1 MTARPLL
8 DTRRARSARSAR
20 ALALPVARRWLMNS
34 RLMTLRL
41 MTSRL
46 LAALLMAALLM
57 AALSLPA
64 AMPATQSAAAQ
75 DYRIHFDEP
84 AAQWEHALPVGN
96 GRLGAMVF
104 GGTAEERIQFNEE
117 TLWSGGPY
125 DPVVEGAHRSLPE
138 IQRLLFEGDVE
149 KAHDLFGRTMMGV
162 PYEQMKYQP
171 FGDLYLHF
179 PGHEAATNYRRELNL
194 DTAIARTRYEV
205 DGTTFTRDVY
215 ASAVDQVIVVH
226 ITADRPGAVTFSA
239 NLHGVRNTAHSNYGT
254 GYFQMDGLTPN
265 ALRLTGKSS
274 TYLGVEGQLRYE
286 GRVEAYI
293 NGNSVP
299 DGGGDGSDAADG
311 AVRGTVRVDYRT
323 LHVEGAD
330 SATLIIAAA
339 TNHVNYRDVSGDPAA
354 RVAAV
359 LEAARSRREADM
371 RADHTAEHQGWYRR
385 VSLRIGADAASPSGP
400 GAAAANLEALP
411 TDERIA
417 RLPRGEDSGLAALAY
432 QFGRYLLISSSRP
445 GTQPANLQGI
455 WQDRANPSWD
465 SKYTVNINL
474 PMNYWL
480 ADSGNLSE
488 TTGPLWMFTQ
498 EVAEAGAPT
507 AREYWN
513 ADGWVL
519 HQNTDLFRSTTP
531 MDGPSWGAWP
541 VGGAWIMTNLF
552 DHYRFTQDQAF
563 LEAMYPVLKG
573 QVTFLLDILVEHP
586 EYGWLVTAPSN
597 SPENFPAWPGNG
609 RFFDETTGLYLKAR
623 TMTVGPTMDMQII
636 REVFGM
642 FAEAAAAVGRNAG
655 PDNAGPDNASPDN
668 AGSDNAGPSGRD
680 ADLVARAAAAAEKLA
695 PNQIGQH
702 GQIQEWIEDY
712 GEIEPEHRH
721 LSHLW
726 GLYPG
731 SEITPERSPELASAA
746 AVSIGRRGTGGCGW
760 SYGWKMGLWARLYDA
775 ESALHEFKHHLSD
788 SSLPNLFSLCGR
800 TMQVDGTFGAAASI
814 GEMLLQS
821 HQGFVDLLPALPAE
835 WSEGRAEGLRARG
848 DLTVDMIWN
857 GGRVTEATIT
867 AGRDGLVRIRTDGAF
882 RDIQAEQDKPY
893 TISF

>member
-1 MTARPLL
+1 MI
-8 DTRRARSARSAR
+8 AR
-20 ALALPVARRWLMNS
+20 AL
-34 RLMTLRL
+34 
-41 MTSRL
+41 L
-46 LAALLMAALLM
+46 LAFATLAMTNG
-57 AALSLPA
+57 A
-64 AMPATQSAAAQ
+64 AMLTVVPAEAQ
-75 DYRIHFDEP
+75 DYKIHFDEP

-125 DPVVEGAHRSLPE
+125 DPVVEGAHRGLPE
-138 IQRLLFEGDVE
+138 IQRLLFEGE
-149 KAHDLFGRTMMGV
+149 FAKAHDLFGRTMMGV

-171 FGDLYLHF
+171 FGDVYLHF
-179 PGHEAATNYRRELNL
+179 PGHEEATGYRRELNL
-194 DTAIARTRYEV
+194 DTAIARTTYTV

-215 ASAVDQVIVVH
+215 ASAIDQVIVVH
-226 ITADRPGAVTFSA
+226 ISADKPGAVTFSA

-254 GYFQMDGLTPN
+254 GYFQMDGLAPN

-274 TYLGVEGQLRYE
+274 TYLGIEGQMRYE

-293 NGNSVP
+293 NGEL
-299 DGGGDGSDAADG
+299 GAADG

-339 TNHVNYRDVSGDPAA
+339 TNHVNYRDVSANPTARVEAVLDAA
-354 RVAAV
+354 RQ
-359 LEAARSRREADM
+359 RRESDM
-371 RADHTAEHQGWYRR
+371 RTEHMAEHQQWYRR
-385 VSLRIGADAASPSGP
+385 VSLTIGGGEPPAPGADP
-400 GAAAANLEALP
+400 AAALGLAALP

-417 RLPRGEDSGLAALAY
+417 RLPDGEDPGLAALAY
-432 QFGRYLLISSSRP
+432 QFGRYLLIASSRP

-455 WQDRANPSWD
+455 WQDRPNPSWD
-465 SKYTVNINL
+465 SKYTININL

-488 TTGPLWMFTQ
+488 TNEPLWMFTQ
-498 EVAEAGAPT
+498 EVAEAGART
-507 AREYWN
+507 AREHWN

-519 HQNTDLFRSTTP
+519 HQNTDLFRATAP

-552 DHYRFTQDQAF
+552 EHYRFTQDRAF
-563 LEAMYPVLKG
+563 LEEMYPLLKG
-573 QVTFLLDILVEHP
+573 QVEFLLDILIEHP
-586 EYGWLVTAPSN
+586 DTGHLVTAPSN

-609 RFFDETTGLYLKAR
+609 RFFDETTGLFLKAR
-623 TMTVGPTMDMQII
+623 NIAIAPTMDMQII

-642 FAEAAAAVGRNAG
+642 FARAA
-655 PDNAGPDNASPDN
+655 DEL
-668 AGSDNAGPSGRD
+668 GRD
-680 ADLVARAAAAAEKLA
+680 APLAAQARAAGEKLV
-695 PNQIGQH
+695 PNQIGRH
-702 GQIQEWIEDY
+702 GQLQEWIEDY
-712 GEIEPEHRH
+712 DEIEPEHRH

-731 SEITPERSPELASAA
+731 SEITPEHTPELAAAA
-746 AVSIGRRGTGGCGW
+746 AVSIERRGTGGCGW
-760 SYGWKMGLWARLYDA
+760 SYGWKMGLWARLYNA
-775 ESALHEFKHHLSD
+775 EGALHEFKHHLAD

-821 HQGFVDLLPALPAE
+821 HQGFVDMLPALPAE
-835 WSEGRAEGLRARG
+835 WGEGRVEGLRARG
-848 DLTVDMIWN
+848 DLTVGMAWSD
-857 GGRVTEATIT
+857 GSLTSATIE
-867 AGRDGLVRIRTDGAF
+867 AGRDGRVRVRAEGVTGVRAADGGPVNFTTSGERSLQFDA
-882 RDIQAEQDKPY
+882 RAGTTY
-893 TISF
+893 TLTF